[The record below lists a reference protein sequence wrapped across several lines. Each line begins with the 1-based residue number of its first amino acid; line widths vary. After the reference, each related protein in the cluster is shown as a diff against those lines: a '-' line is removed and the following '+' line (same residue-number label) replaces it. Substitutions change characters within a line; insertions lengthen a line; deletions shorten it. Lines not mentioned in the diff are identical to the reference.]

1 MRKTLLISLLAAG
14 ATVAAIAQQPPPPF
28 PTPRPSPKA
37 SIMQTVGLTDVT
49 ITYSR
54 PAVKKRQIW
63 GTLVPYDEVWRT
75 GANEATVFT
84 VSDDVTING
93 AALPKGTYSL
103 HTIPGKD
110 EWTIIFN
117 KTANQW
123 GSFSYDA
130 AQDAL
135 RVKAK
140 PEKAAFREWMSFE
153 FPELTLET
161 FSARVVFRWENIAVP
176 FTIGTDTASKV
187 MEKAKAAVTAAAP
200 TDWQTPNRAATFA
213 LTIND
218 TQDALKW
225 VHPSL
230 KINENINNLY
240 LKARIQAAAGNK
252 AEAEKTARKAIAKAT
267 DKDKEEVGEIEKSIA
282 SWK

>member
-1 MRKTLLISLLAAG
+1 MRKTLLITLLAAG
-14 ATVAAIAQQPPPPF
+14 TTVAAFAQQPPALT
-28 PTPRPSPKA
+28 TPRPSPKA

-54 PAVKKRQIW
+54 PAVKKRPVW
-63 GTLVPYDEVWRT
+63 GTLVPYDQVWRT
-75 GANEATVFT
+75 GANEATIFT

-93 AALPKGTYSL
+93 KPLPKGTYSL
-103 HTIPGKD
+103 HSIPGKE
-110 EWTIIFN
+110 EWALIFN

-135 RVKAK
+135 RVKVK
-140 PEKAAFREWMSFE
+140 PEQADFREWMAFE
-153 FPELTLET
+153 IPEVSVD
-161 FSARVVFRWENIAVP
+161 SAKILLRWENLAVP
-176 FTIGTDTASKV
+176 FTVGTNTTAKV
-187 MEKAKAAVTAAAP
+187 MESAKAAVAAAAP
-200 TDWQTPNRAATFA
+200 TDWQTPNRAAGAA
-213 LTIND
+213 LTAND
-218 TQDALKW
+218 TQDAMKW
-225 VHPSL
+225 IDQSI

-252 AEAEKTARKAIAKAT
+252 AEATKTARAAIAKAT

-282 SWK
+282 TWK